1 MFLRFKFEQN
11 WFPIPQIRVRLCF
24 QNDRKVTA
32 FSLFVSWTKKL
43 NRKIYTCTH
52 QKLAEQREFPCVI
65 HYTMNKLFRPSY
77 HLGLRILWKNYW
89 NIYKLQSN
97 RINKWL
103 NISLFPITS
112 TMHST
117 LAKELFSFRK
127 LPGYFLILTLA
138 FCVLQKPQQ
147 SWSFPKSLSLLLE
160 KTKYN
165 NKCKK

>member
-1 MFLRFKFEQN
+1 
-11 WFPIPQIRVRLCF
+11 
-24 QNDRKVTA
+24 
-32 FSLFVSWTKKL
+32 
-43 NRKIYTCTH
+43 
-52 QKLAEQREFPCVI
+52 
-65 HYTMNKLFRPSY
+65 
-77 HLGLRILWKNYW
+77 
-89 NIYKLQSN
+89 
-97 RINKWL
+97 
-103 NISLFPITS
+103 
-112 TMHST
+112 MHST